1 MTLDTT
7 AAITIIIARSVV
19 CSGLPEA
26 TVVVDVL
33 AKWLLLLL
41 SSLLYS
47 EVVLRLMMVGIILF
61 SMSTYFVQMQ

>member
-19 CSGLPEA
+19 CSRLPEA
-26 TVVVDVL
+26 TVVVDML

-47 EVVLRLMMVGIILF
+47 EVVRGVF
-61 SMSTYFVQMQ
+61 SSDKKNNFVQMQ